1 MGEIWV
7 MVRLQGKVKGKESL
21 FLMQSAM
28 RISSF
33 ALCPV
38 DRPKHQ
44 KGVYEEFL
52 FIRELFVFI
61 LIVQNKQ

>member
-28 RISSF
+28 CNSSS
-33 ALCPV
+33 ALCLA
-38 DRPKHQ
+38 DKPKHQ
-44 KGVYEEFL
+44 VDVYEEFL
-52 FIRELFVFI
+52 
-61 LIVQNKQ
+61 LICEHFRLHYFNGTE